1 MFILNDFEDCLYYI
15 VENIQLNLYK
25 FKANK
30 KYEIQLHILSYLIK
44 FYNLREKL
52 NDNEL
57 LKIINCLYELF
68 YDDIHK
74 KLKKNEKLNQCN
86 DEYLNGYYNLYNMV
100 LIDDYYSYLDY

>member
-15 VENIQLNLYK
+15 VENIQLNLDK
-25 FKANK
+25 FKANQ
-30 KYEIQLHILSYLIK
+30 KYEIQLHIFSYLIK
-44 FYNLREKL
+44 YYNLRQKL

-57 LKIINCLYELF
+57 LQIINCLYELF

-74 KLKKNEKLNQCN
+74 KLNQYY
-86 DEYLNGYYNLYNMV
+86 DEYLNDYNNLYNII